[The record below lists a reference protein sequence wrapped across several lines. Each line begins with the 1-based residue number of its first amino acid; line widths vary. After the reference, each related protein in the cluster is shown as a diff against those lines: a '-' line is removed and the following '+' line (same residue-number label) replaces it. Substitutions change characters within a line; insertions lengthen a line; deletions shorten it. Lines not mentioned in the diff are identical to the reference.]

1 MAKRVIRRSAT
12 SRTRLAE
19 KHAHDDVADVKSPNS
34 IIIRTGPEE
43 VKSLN
48 PYYKNPRIGDVEKV
62 AESLSENGQFKPI
75 VVNVGT
81 QTGRPREILGGNHT
95 WLAARKLRWV
105 HIEVAWVDV
114 SEVEAK
120 KIVLADNGTSDGSTY
135 DDGILGELLAG
146 IKDAGESL
154 IGTTYTDKTL
164 ESLIASNDS
173 RSKTSHIDKIE
184 DAPDTLEGI
193 ADFQIAPF
201 FESDLV
207 YDIPPLLENM
217 IPDDI
222 PGSPLEVWGGH
233 EIDLPRQEAEP
244 HRWWMTQW
252 KAGNMHVNWSQSIA
266 YFYTDDFHFENV
278 YTDPGTAAKKLMNLG
293 VRYVV
298 MPNYSVHPTWP
309 IATWIWAAYR
319 AAYVGRYFQEAGLM
333 VIPDVQYGVDESY
346 PISMACIPDEAG
358 LCATQLQ
365 NTRGN
370 ESEIR
375 AVARLLKQCEDMKG
389 FKNLIV
395 YGHSDAQRV
404 LERAKLEAN
413 IIFVPNRTSRRRE
426 YFETQ
431 STISGQKV
439 RARRKKK
446 AGAAES

>member
-1 MAKRVIRRSAT
+1 MVKKVVRRGPATKTAATKPKTSIVIRTAY
-12 SRTRLAE
+12 
-19 KHAHDDVADVKSPNS
+19 
-34 IIIRTGPEE
+34 EE

-48 PYYKNPRIGDVEKV
+48 PYYRNPRIGDVEKV

-95 WLAARKLRWV
+95 WLAARKLQWTK
-105 HIEVAWVDV
+105 IFVAWVDV
-114 SEVEAK
+114 NEVEAK

-135 DDGILGELLAG
+135 DDGILGELLIG

-164 ESLIASNDS
+164 DSLIKTVDS
-173 RSKTSHIDKIE
+173 QSKNSHVDKIDE
-184 DAPDTLEGI
+184 ASDILEGI

-207 YDIPPLLENM
+207 YDIAPLREDM

-252 KAGNMHVNWSQSIA
+252 AAGNRGVNWHQAIA
-266 YFYTDDFHFENV
+266 YFYTEDFHFENV
-278 YTDPGTAAKKLMNLG
+278 YTDPGTAAKKLLNLG
-293 VRYVV
+293 VRYVI
-298 MPNYSVHPTWP
+298 MPNYSVNPDWP

-333 VIPDVQYGVDESY
+333 VIPDIQYGVDESL
-346 PISMACIPDEAG
+346 PISMACIPEGAG
-358 LCATQLQ
+358 LVAAQIQ
-365 NTRGN
+365 NTRGDERN
-370 ESEIR
+370 IR
-375 AVARLLKQCEDMKG
+375 RVSRLLKKTEDEVG
-389 FKNLIV
+389 YQNIII
-395 YGHSDAQRV
+395 YGHTDAEKV

-413 IIFVPNRTSRRRE
+413 VHFVVNRSARRRE
-426 YFETQ
+426 YLNSG
-431 STISGQKV
+431 STINSQKV
-439 RARRKKK
+439 RRGTRKKK